1 MPSRAPADVPTP
13 GNGDHVSP
21 PVPGRSR
28 RRAWLVFLLF
38 SGTLINAIDRG
49 SISTAAPQMMQDLH
63 IDSAMMGVVLSS
75 FFWAYLVLNIPAGL
89 IADRLGTKATLGWSA
104 FVWSFFSALTGL
116 ATRTWQVVLCRIGVG
131 VGEAAINPVNT
142 KIVRAH
148 FPTAERGTV
157 VGIYLSGFRLGFAV
171 APIIMA
177 YLIKAYSWR
186 SAFVITGV
194 ASLAWVAVWFLT
206 YRQADDETAP
216 AGAAAR
222 VPWRQL
228 LRHRTIVGLVL
239 CKFFQDYSYYL
250 FVTWL
255 PAYLVMERKLTL
267 IKSGWYAAIPWVV
280 AFLFQP
286 LVGWASDVLIKR
298 GWTATRSRK
307 GLVIAMNLL
316 ATVVVFAAY
325 AESAGVAVLLLTLS
339 LAFESASSVLLWTI
353 CAEVAPDRASASV
366 AGIMNSAGALA
377 GIVAPIVTGYLLKT
391 TGHFEEA
398 LVVGGAMFVLASL
411 AMGLVVGKVETIAI
425 AANRPRSPGFA
436 S

>member
-1 MPSRAPADVPTP
+1 M
-13 GNGDHVSP
+13 
-21 PVPGRSR
+21 
-28 RRAWLVFLLF
+28 
-38 SGTLINAIDRG
+38 
-49 SISTAAPQMMQDLH
+49 
-63 IDSAMMGVVLSS
+63 
-75 FFWAYLVLNIPAGL
+75 
-89 IADRLGTKATLGWSA
+89 
-104 FVWSFFSALTGL
+104 
-116 ATRTWQVVLCRIGVG
+116 
-131 VGEAAINPVNT
+131 
-142 KIVRAH
+142 
-148 FPTAERGTV
+148 
-157 VGIYLSGFRLGFAV
+157 
-171 APIIMA
+171 
-177 YLIKAYSWR
+177 
-186 SAFVITGV
+186 
-194 ASLAWVAVWFLT
+194 
-206 YRQADDETAP
+206 
-216 AGAAAR
+216 
-222 VPWRQL
+222 
-228 LRHRTIVGLVL
+228 GLVL

-255 PAYLVMERKLTL
+255 PAYRVMERKLTL
-267 IKSGWYAAIPWVV
+267 IKSGWYGAIPWIV

-325 AESAGVAVLLLTLS
+325 AESAVVAVLLLTLS
-339 LAFESASSVLLWTI
+339 LAFESASSVLLWTV

-411 AMGLVVGKVETIAI
+411 AMGLVVGKVETIDV
-425 AANRPRSPGFA
+425 AANPPRSPDFA